1 MIVTIRAIGT
11 EEDPDLEVLG
21 EIEIEVDPEIG
32 EVDLEIEDVDNFHCP
47 FLNKLH
53 FIWISETLCYVINL
67 VFGIFKLLRGNDVI
81 TWRIDWCFG
90 YVFIVSW

>member
-32 EVDLEIEDVDNFHCP
+32 EVDLEIENVDNFHCP
-47 FLNKLH
+47 FLNKPC
-53 FIWISETLCYVINL
+53 FIWISETLYYVKSLEFSNY
-67 VFGIFKLLRGNDVI
+67 
-81 TWRIDWCFG
+81 
-90 YVFIVSW
+90 YVVMTS

>member
-32 EVDLEIEDVDNFHCP
+32 EVDLEIANVDNFHCP
-47 FLNKLH
+47 FLNKLFH
-53 FIWISETLCYVINL
+53 LNF
-67 VFGIFKLLRGNDVI
+67 
-81 TWRIDWCFG
+81 
-90 YVFIVSW
+90 

>member
-32 EVDLEIEDVDNFHCP
+32 EVDLEIANVDNFHCP
-47 FLNKLH
+47 FLNKLC
-53 FIWISETLCYVINL
+53 FIWILETLCYVIIYNL
-67 VFGIFKLLRGNDVI
+67 
-81 TWRIDWCFG
+81 
-90 YVFIVSW
+90 